1 MTTVINIPTWW
12 LVLSG
17 LYFFL
22 TLAWTVALTVLV
34 VKVVKKVLPL
44 VDEARVQVRRV
55 SGQAKNVAA
64 KASSTVDIVHA
75 GTQNLLGNADA
86 ASTQVTRQARAAGA
100 ALTGV
105 LVAAR
110 VINFVRKAL

>member
-1 MTTVINIPTWW
+1 MTNVTIPTWW

-17 LYFFL
+17 LYFVL
-22 TLAWTVALTVLV
+22 TLAWTVALTVIV
-34 VKVVKKVLPL
+34 VQVLKKVLPL
-44 VDEARVQVRRV
+44 VEEARVQVRRV

-75 GTQNLLGNADA
+75 GTQSLLGNADA
-86 ASTQVTRQARAAGA
+86 AGSQVTRQARAVGA
-100 ALTGV
+100 ALTGAM
-105 LVAAR
+105 VAAR